1 MRPFTV
7 TFGGCSVGSG
17 DFLYFGRGAV
27 SFTAGEGKGECAHGE
42 YSEYLDSTF
51 QTGLLGQAEKADGS
65 VDLVRSPGGYSTV
78 G

>member
-7 TFGGCSVGSG
+7 TFVGVTVGSG

-42 YSEYLDSTF
+42 YSEYPAST
-51 QTGLLGQAEKADGS
+51 
-65 VDLVRSPGGYSTV
+65 LVPRPGY
-78 G
+78 

>member
-7 TFGGCSVGSG
+7 TLVGVTVGSG

-42 YSEYLDSTF
+42 YSEYPASTSRPDY
-51 QTGLLGQAEKADGS
+51 QARLGRRTGVSASCAHQA
-65 VDLVRSPGGYSTV
+65 VTV
-78 G
+78 Q